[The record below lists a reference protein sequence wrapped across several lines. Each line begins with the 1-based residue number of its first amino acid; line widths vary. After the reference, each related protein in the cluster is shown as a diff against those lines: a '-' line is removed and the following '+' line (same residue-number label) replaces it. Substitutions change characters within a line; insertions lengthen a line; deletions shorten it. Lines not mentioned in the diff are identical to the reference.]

1 MIQEFDN
8 RNKDIKVWING
19 ELLHRDEA
27 KVSVFDSAVQGGDAV
42 WEGIR
47 VYDGRIFCLDKHLNR
62 LMESAKSMD
71 FENIPSITDIKT
83 AIFSTLKEG
92 ASGLVLA
99 AETAIG
105 INPIGCVDFLKKSNY
120 HIYSLIPDITF
131 FREATINFGDKTLYV
146 FEDRKKR
153 YIKNDTFLRF

>member
-71 FENIPSITDIKT
+71 FENIP
-83 AIFSTLKEG
+83 
-92 ASGLVLA
+92 
-99 AETAIG
+99 
-105 INPIGCVDFLKKSNY
+105 
-120 HIYSLIPDITF
+120 
-131 FREATINFGDKTLYV
+131 
-146 FEDRKKR
+146 
-153 YIKNDTFLRF
+153 